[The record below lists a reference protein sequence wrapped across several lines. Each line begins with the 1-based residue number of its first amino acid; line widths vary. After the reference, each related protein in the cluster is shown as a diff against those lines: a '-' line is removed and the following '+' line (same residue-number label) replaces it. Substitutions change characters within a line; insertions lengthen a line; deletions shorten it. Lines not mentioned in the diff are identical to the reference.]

1 MAIAYNMRA
10 LAIRERAVG
19 SDHPDVAHI
28 LTNLANVYRATG
40 DMARALDTHFRA
52 LRIWEHAA
60 GPYQQATLLSVGN
73 IARTYAA
80 AGDVPHAVEYERR
93 ADAIVEKEL
102 ALNLAVGSE
111 RDKLLFVRSIAERT
125 DRTLSLHLE
134 QAPADPEAA
143 SLAALALLQ
152 RKGRVLDAMI
162 DALAGVRSVSSH
174 RDRERLDELK
184 ATMSQLAG
192 LALARPDQLNGV
204 DRQAAI
210 GRLEAQRERLEGELS
225 AHSARFRAHVQPV
238 TLEAV
243 QAAIPADAA
252 LLEFA
257 IFRPFNPAAARN
269 AEAYG
274 PPHYAVYVLRGAGTP
289 RGVDLGDATA
299 IDTRI
304 QALLASLRNPDR
316 EDVRLRARAIDEL
329 LIQPIASSVAGVTRL
344 LVSPDGELNRV
355 PFEALVDERGGYLLQ
370 RYAISYLTSGRDL
383 LRMQVPRGTGGPAV
397 VVADPLFGEDAQLA
411 AAGENAAASPRPGA
425 YFAPLAAT
433 AEEGRAITALFPGA
447 ALLTGRLASKSALLK
462 IQAPRILHIASHGFF
477 RPDGGRGVAGNPL
490 LRSGLALAGAN
501 LSGGQADAGI
511 LTALEASSLNLWGT
525 KLVTLSACDTGLGE
539 VRNGEGVYGLRRAF
553 VVAGSETQVM
563 SLWPVSDA
571 VSRETMVGYYTA
583 LRAGLGRGDALR
595 RAKLSLLERPS
606 RQHPYYWASFI
617 QSGEWGSLNGTR

>member
-1 MAIAYNMRA
+1 M
-10 LAIRERAVG
+10 
-19 SDHPDVAHI
+19 
-28 LTNLANVYRATG
+28 
-40 DMARALDTHFRA
+40 
-52 LRIWEHAA
+52 
-60 GPYQQATLLSVGN
+60 
-73 IARTYAA
+73 
-80 AGDVPHAVEYERR
+80 
-93 ADAIVEKEL
+93 
-102 ALNLAVGSE
+102 
-111 RDKLLFVRSIAERT
+111 
-125 DRTLSLHLE
+125 

-162 DALAGVRSVSSH
+162 DALAGVRSASGH

-243 QAAIPADAA
+243 QAAIPGDAA

-329 LIQPIASSVAGVTRL
+329 LMQPIASSVAGVTRL

-397 VVADPLFGEDAQLA
+397 VVADPLFGE
-411 AAGENAAASPRPGA
+411 NAAACRRETPSPRR

-477 RPDGGRGVAGNPL
+477 RPDGGSGVAGNPL

-553 VVAGSETQVM
+553 VLAGCRDAGDEPVAGQRCRVARDDGRLLHGASRGTRPRRRAAPGQALVARAAVAAA
-563 SLWPVSDA
+563 PVLLGELHP
-571 VSRETMVGYYTA
+571 VRRVG
-583 LRAGLGRGDALR
+583 RPQRDALIAAAIELTR
-595 RAKLSLLERPS
+595 RQRPRCHIVTYECDCYSSAGGRWSVSS
-606 RQHPYYWASFI
+606 RGVMAIRGRMF
-617 QSGEWGSLNGTR
+617 RR